1 MRILYVLGLI
11 FLFSY
16 ICPHTIQFGVRAFLF
31 CIISM
36 WSFRVVAQLP
46 EKSVNAPTDT
56 GSYRTKD
63 TTTTPPAIV
72 TVDSNKTVL
81 PADTIGPR
89 KHSPRTATLLS
100 LCLPG
105 AGQVYNRKNWWWK
118 VPVIYGGG
126 AALIYGAVY
135 YDNNYQDFSDAYAFK
150 VLHPNEPVLN
160 PRFDRDV
167 ANLRSIRNS
176 YRDARD
182 QCFIGL
188 GLLYA
193 LQIVDAAVEAHFFDF
208 NVSEDL
214 SLNIQPQFVMNGP
227 INYSGVQLTLKL
239 K

>member
-1 MRILYVLGLI
+1 M
-11 FLFSY
+11 
-16 ICPHTIQFGVRAFLF
+16 RAFLF
-31 CIISM
+31 FIC
-36 WSFRVVAQLP
+36 FVGVFELAAQAP

-56 GSYRTKD
+56 SSYQSSD
-63 TTTTPPAIV
+63 TVSFKKSDPATPSPN
-72 TVDSNKTVL
+72 THPEL
-81 PADTIGPR
+81 GPP
-89 KHSPRTATLLS
+89 KHSPKKATLLS

-118 VPVIYGGG
+118 VPIIYGGG

-135 YDNNYQDFSDAYAFK
+135 YNNNYNDFKSAYEYK
-150 VLHPNEPVLN
+150 VLNNNAPTGDV
-160 PRFDRDV
+160 RFDRYTDK
-167 ANLRSIRNS
+167 ATLLAIRNS
-176 YRDARD
+176 YREARD

-214 SLNIQPQFVMNGP
+214 SLNIQPQFVLNGP
-227 INYSGVQLTLKL
+227 MSYNGVQLTLRL

>member
-1 MRILYVLGLI
+1 
-11 FLFSY
+11 
-16 ICPHTIQFGVRAFLF
+16 
-31 CIISM
+31 M
-36 WSFRVVAQLP
+36 WSFQLVAQQP

-63 TTTTPPAIV
+63 TIATAPATIDAG
-72 TVDSNKTVL
+72 TKPLPVDS
-81 PADTIGPR
+81 IGPR

-105 AGQVYNRKNWWWK
+105 AGQVYNQKNWWWK

-126 AALIYGAVY
+126 TALVYGAIFY
-135 YDNNYQDFSDAYAFK
+135 SNNYRDFSRAYEFRR
-150 VLHPNEPVLN
+150 LN
-160 PRFDRDV
+160 PDLPISDPRFDRDE
-167 ANLRSIRNS
+167 ANLRSIRDS

-188 GLLYA
+188 GVLYA

-214 SLNIQPQFVMNGP
+214 SLNIQPQFVLNGP